1 MSHIILQYTSHKH
14 KCLTPCHRF
23 SCPNL
28 CSGRGICGNPDG
40 DGGYYCSCYLGFNGD
55 DCSQNSDDGV
65 TEGTAEAQTE
75 AEAAEIR
82 AIILAGETDE
92 GIAAAVVTE
101 TVKIM
106 TSEITYVA
114 IKNTVPETVKE
125 TTDKSS
131 EVLTEKNSADIV
143 VDTAAVTALDT
154 AEETSAG
161 TVGEESVVT
170 GENKTEESPQTH
182 SEDLLTDEDSNVS
195 NNIYICRFDYIF
207 LNYYNRN

>member
-1 MSHIILQYTSHKH
+1 MT
-14 KCLTPCHRF
+14 
-23 SCPNL
+23 
-28 CSGRGICGNPDG
+28 
-40 DGGYYCSCYLGFNGD
+40 
-55 DCSQNSDDGV
+55 V
-65 TEGTAEAQTE
+65 GTAEAQTE

-92 GIAAAVVTE
+92 GIAVAVVTE

-114 IKNTVPETVKE
+114 VKNTVPETAKE
-125 TTDKSS
+125 TVGESS

-170 GENKTEESPQTH
+170 GENKTEESPITH
-182 SEDLLTDEDSNVS
+182 SEYLMAAEESDVS
-195 NNIYICRFDYIF
+195 KNIYMCRFDYIF